1 MKIAGYKDWTGKAAN
16 VQNVQKPVELLL
28 SFKKNDKKKSLTPWK
43 HNIKTWR
50 MTHAFTQYC
59 ISNFIW
65 GIGLIKNNQKQAR
78 GPFQHEGFALGLKH
92 DDGDDDD
99 DVSSC

>member
-1 MKIAGYKDWTGKAAN
+1 
-16 VQNVQKPVELLL
+16 
-28 SFKKNDKKKSLTPWK
+28 
-43 HNIKTWR
+43 